1 MNIRRFEELKKGNKN
16 GDFNDDEF
24 HDLEKKVQNETD
36 AGIKN
41 LEDIANT
48 KEKELMEG

>member
-1 MNIRRFEELKKGNKN
+1 MTKACL
-16 GDFNDDEF
+16 
-24 HDLEKKVQNETD
+24 KKVQNETD

-41 LEDIANT
+41 LEDIANA

>member
-1 MNIRRFEELKKGNKN
+1 MDRHGCWSKAEDC

-24 HDLEKKVQNETD
+24 HDLEKKVQDETD

-41 LEDIANT
+41 LEDIAGA
-48 KEKELMEG
+48 KEKELLEG